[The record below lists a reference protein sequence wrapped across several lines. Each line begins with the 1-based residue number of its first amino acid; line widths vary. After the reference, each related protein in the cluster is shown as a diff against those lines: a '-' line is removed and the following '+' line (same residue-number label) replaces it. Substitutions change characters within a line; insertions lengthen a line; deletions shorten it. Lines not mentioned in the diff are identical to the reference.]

1 MTGKKGG
8 KVRET
13 YTSATASYDGNMA
26 KDDKKSKQKHD
37 NKNAQEEIEG
47 IFDFKDDDNSSLVA
61 GIDYTKEE
69 NFAVKCFVAHKLV
82 ERREE

>member
-13 YTSATASYDGNMA
+13 YASATASYDGNMA

-47 IFDFKDDDNSSLVA
+47 IFDFKDDDNSSLVG
-61 GIDYTKEE
+61 GIIPKKKILQS
-69 NFAVKCFVAHKLV
+69 NVLLHINW
-82 ERREE
+82 